1 MNIEVW
7 LWFIFCFCLS
17 LINLVAVIM
26 KFKKK
31 LKPDDIWLWRFLLPL
46 ASIAFLILLG
56 NIVLIILNFQ
66 FPQQSDLGFEHVRV
80 YQIIGSMTI
89 LLGAMLLML
98 NLFSLTFFHSCYYIW
113 QVWKNKVTDQEIELR
128 FSNFKVTVY
137 SMGLSCLIIFL
148 ALPYYLLDI
157 FQTVL
162 GISFLVV
169 FIERT
174 SSYVNLKKGRAD
186 SKNNIY

>member
-1 MNIEVW
+1 MSSEVW
-7 LWFIFCFCLS
+7 SWLIFCFCIS

-26 KFKKK
+26 KVKIK
-31 LKPDDIWLWRFLLPL
+31 LKPDDVWIWRFLSPVT
-46 ASIAFLILLG
+46 SIAFLVLLG
-56 NIVLIILNFQ
+56 NTVLIILNFH
-66 FPQQSDLGFEHVRV
+66 FPQQSDLNFEHAKI
-80 YQIIGSMTI
+80 YQIIGSMTM
-89 LLGAMLLML
+89 LLGAMLIML
-98 NLFSLTFFHSCYYIW
+98 NLFSLTFFHGCYYIW
-113 QVWKNKVTDQEIELR
+113 QIWKNKVTDQEIEFR

-137 SMGLSCLIIFL
+137 SLGFSCLIIFL

-174 SSYVNLKKGRAD
+174 NSLFN
-186 SKNNIY
+186 SKNKRENEQ